1 MLRTREALPSEST
14 TNFLTTVISRIVVD
28 KSTDHAKPHFDLFF
42 TTISTSKEMF
52 FFSVREL
59 KKALRDTLT
68 IFLLRKSI
76 SKLKTIQKWLLNYN
90 FLHKFSLKTHSI
102 PNDMII

>member
-14 TNFLTTVISRIVVD
+14 TNFLMSRIVVD
-28 KSTDHAKPHFDLFF
+28 KSTDHAKPHFDWFF
-42 TTISTSKEMF
+42 TTIPTSKEMF

-68 IFLLRKSI
+68 IVLLRKSI
-76 SKLKTIQKWLLNYN
+76 SKLKTKQKRLLNCN
-90 FLHKFSLKTHSI
+90 FLHKLSLKTLSI
-102 PNDMII
+102 PNEHRQ